1 MFHHCL
7 EARMTWTFYN
17 AQGQEK
23 QAGPAGPAG
32 PTGPSSFPAASNLNF
47 NGFKATQLGYPTLT
61 DDAASKAFV
70 DDNALEQIVSPGTP
84 AKIVWGSDTLSVVG
98 QAVGTLTVNHGLG
111 VVPVFAV
118 CTPFDLTDPT
128 KMLVAN
134 WRGASSTQII
144 FSIKRIGA
152 ATTTDLHTFYWA
164 AIGQP

>member
-1 MFHHCL
+1 
-7 EARMTWTFYN
+7 MTWTFYN

-23 QAGPAGPAG
+23 RNAPKGDKGDPAFP
-32 PTGPSSFPAASNLNF
+32 PTANLNF
-47 NGFKATQLGYPTLT
+47 GGFKATVLGYPTLY
-61 DDAASKAFV
+61 DDAATKEYV
-70 DDNALEQIVSPGTP
+70 DDNALEQIVGQGIP
-84 AKIVWGSDTLSVVG
+84 AKIAWGTDTLSVVG

-164 AIGQP
+164 AIGQQP